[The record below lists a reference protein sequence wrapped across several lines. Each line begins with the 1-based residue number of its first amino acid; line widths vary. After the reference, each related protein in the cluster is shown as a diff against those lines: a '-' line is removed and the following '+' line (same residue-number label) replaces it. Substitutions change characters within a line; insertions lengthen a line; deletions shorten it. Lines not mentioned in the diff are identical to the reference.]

1 MLFLKSDLEFVDV
14 ISQNLGSMAA
24 FFATYI
30 LQITFLSNC
39 IQLLDIPH
47 LFMRTMMALFRNLL
61 YENLQD
67 SWFFSLGYY
76 QAYTLTVSFLCLLV
90 IVPMPIVSS
99 FAALFFSFRY
109 YIEKYNILFVYRQ
122 GFESHGRL
130 LEVVIPY

>member
-1 MLFLKSDLEFVDV
+1 MKTDFEFVNI
-14 ISQNLGSMAA
+14 ISQNLGTMAA

-47 LFMRTMMALFRNLL
+47 LIIRTMKGLCRNLL

-67 SWFFSLGYY
+67 DWFFNLGYY

-99 FAALFFSFRY
+99 FAALFFTFRF